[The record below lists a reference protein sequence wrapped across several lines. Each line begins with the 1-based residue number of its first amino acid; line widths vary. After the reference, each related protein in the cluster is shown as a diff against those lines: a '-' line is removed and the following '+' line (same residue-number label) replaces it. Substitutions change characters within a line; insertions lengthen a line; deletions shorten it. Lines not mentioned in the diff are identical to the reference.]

1 MAPWF
6 PLKLR
11 LVLANIAPFQAMK
24 KLMHIVKIMDVS
36 ARQVIQ
42 TKRDAILKGEDAIKQ
57 QIAEGKD
64 IMSIL
69 RMSASSQS
77 TSRSTD
83 SVPQCMPISKNK
95 NLIDCQ
101 TLSSS
106 D

>member
-11 LVLANIAPFQAMK
+11 RILADIVPFQTMR
-24 KLMHIVKIMDVS
+24 KLMHIVKIMDVN

-42 TKRDAILKGEDAIKQ
+42 TKRDAIRKGEDTIGE

-69 RMSASSQS
+69 RTNACSHCNVAQ
-77 TSRSTD
+77 R
-83 SVPQCMPISKNK
+83 
-95 NLIDCQ
+95 
-101 TLSSS
+101 
-106 D
+106 

>member
-1 MAPWF
+1 M
-6 PLKLR
+6 R
-11 LVLANIAPFQAMK
+11 
-24 KLMHIVKIMDVS
+24 KLMHIVKIMDVN

-83 SVPQCMPISKNK
+83 SVPQCTPISKNK

-101 TLSSS
+101 ILSSS

>member
-1 MAPWF
+1 M
-6 PLKLR
+6 R
-11 LVLANIAPFQAMK
+11 
-24 KLMHIVKIMDVS
+24 KLMHIVKLMDVN

-42 TKRDAILKGEDAIKQ
+42 TKRDAIRKGEDAVKQ

-69 RMSASSQS
+69 RMSACSQS
-77 TSRSTD
+77 MSRNAEGVS
-83 SVPQCMPISKNK
+83 QCVPISKHK

-101 TLSSS
+101 ILNSS